1 MKGLIAA
8 VILMSGAWSSFLASW
23 ITWQLVVSGAFEEP
37 RFTTTPAQHQ
47 VVRASDVAPGEVVTT
62 DSKAAAVPGPTPAV
76 KVSAKRSA
84 ALAAF
89 QAQAKFQSPVVE
101 FELPKPGET
110 WTGEMIF
117 KTRCI
122 VCHSLEVPKAQKLD
136 RSTWS
141 WVVGEM
147 QKKYHVPL
155 SDEEKVVLLD
165 YVTSSYGPGT
175 SK

>member
-1 MKGLIAA
+1 MKGFIAA
-8 VILMSGAWSSFLASW
+8 VVLMSGAWGGFLASW

-37 RFTTTPAQHQ
+37 RLTTTPAQHQ
-47 VVRASDVAPGEVVTT
+47 VVRASVVAPGEVVTT
-62 DSKAAAVPGPTPAV
+62 DSKAAAVEVSTPAV
-76 KVSAKRSA
+76 KVSAKKSA

-175 SK
+175 LK

>member
-1 MKGLIAA
+1 MKGLIVAC
-8 VILMSGAWSSFLASW
+8 VLTSGAWGSFLASW

-37 RFTTTPAQHQ
+37 KLTTTPAQHQ
-47 VVRASDVAPGEVVTT
+47 VVRASVVAPGEAVIT
-62 DSKAAAVPGPTPAV
+62 DSKATAVEEPTPAV
-76 KVSAKRSA
+76 KVSAKKSA

-117 KTRCI
+117 KTRCV

>member
-1 MKGLIAA
+1 MKGFIAA
-8 VILMSGAWSSFLASW
+8 VVLMSGAWGGFLASW
-23 ITWQLVVSGAFEEP
+23 ITWQLALSGAFEEP
-37 RFTTTPAQHQ
+37 RLTTPPAQHQ
-47 VVRASDVAPGEVVTT
+47 VVRASVLAAREAVITDAQVTAEEV
-62 DSKAAAVPGPTPAV
+62 PTPAV
-76 KVSAKRSA
+76 KMSAKKSA

>member
-1 MKGLIAA
+1 M
-8 VILMSGAWSSFLASW
+8 
-23 ITWQLVVSGAFEEP
+23 EE
-37 RFTTTPAQHQ
+37 
-47 VVRASDVAPGEVVTT
+47 
-62 DSKAAAVPGPTPAV
+62 PTPAV
-76 KVSAKRSA
+76 KVSAKKSA

-117 KTRCI
+117 NTRCI